1 MRRTL
6 ITTATLLCLLTPA
19 AVTAQTVEAP
29 LTDDVVKWFAEQTKV
44 MAAAAEGQ
52 DHLFVKPGVQADRKA
67 QTVEILAVAVGLG
80 EGTPAEFFLAGET
93 GRDYESVAM
102 TAARPLDIQAA
113 LKFIGLVPG
122 RAVDFGEFH
131 FWPRGPRVAMTA
143 HWNGDQP
150 QQCPAEGVRVEDLVV
165 EDGKPLIHSGLT
177 FAGSKWTGLEG
188 ERTFQADVMGSV
200 ACNYNDPWTIL
211 DVPYVARQGHR
222 YGHVTPNPAYK
233 FEWGQR
239 LRFQIRPLPEITEI
253 DLTVR
258 VLLVDNRLRLAVN
271 AGDAAWPNPLN
282 FKAFLDE
289 LQKLLAAG
297 QVPFLKII
305 YDDDLP
311 AALAAEVSRALR
323 LAVDAE
329 TLRIE
334 PAAGQLYYEAWMPQ
348 PQWRNR
354 KERIMQPA
362 EIRIIEGTTGEIT
375 RILEDWS
382 PEDVVLKPTTMSFAT
397 LPDAEKQIEALA
409 AWPTD
414 IVFFFVPPTTPCGIV
429 TEFYSR
435 IHTQFPTIYIFV
447 DKAP

>member
-6 ITTATLLCLLTPA
+6 ITMAALLWLLTPA
-19 AVTAQTVEAP
+19 VVTAQTVEAP
-29 LTDDVVKWFAEQTKV
+29 LTDNVVNWFAEQTKI

-52 DHLFVKPGVQADRKA
+52 DHLFVKLGVRADRNSQA
-67 QTVEILAVAVGLG
+67 VEILAVAVGLD
-80 EGTPAEFFLAGET
+80 EGTPAEFFLAGAT

-113 LKFIGLVPG
+113 LKFIGLRPG
-122 RAVDFGEFH
+122 RAVDFSKFH

-143 HWNGDQP
+143 HWNGTQP
-150 QQCPAEGVRVEDLVV
+150 QQCPAEGVRVEDLVI

-177 FAGSKWTGLEG
+177 FAGSKWAEFEG
-188 ERTFQADVMGSV
+188 EHTFQADVMGSV

-222 YGHVTPNPAYK
+222 YGHVTPNPLYK
-233 FEWGQR
+233 FEWGQQ
-239 LRFQIRPLPEITEI
+239 LRFQIRPLPEITEVDI
-253 DLTVR
+253 TVR
-258 VLLVDNRLRLAVN
+258 ILLVDGQLRLAVSSD
-271 AGDAAWPNPLN
+271 GVAWPAPVN

-289 LQKLLAAG
+289 LQNLLAVG
-297 QVPFLKII
+297 QAPFLKII

-311 AALAAEVSRALR
+311 AAAAADVSRALR

-362 EIRIIEGTTGEIT
+362 EIRIMEGTTGKIT

-382 PEDVVLKPTTMSFAT
+382 PEDVILKPTTVSFST
-397 LPDAEKQIEALA
+397 LSDAEKQIKALA

-414 IVFFFVPPTTPCGIV
+414 IVFFFVPPATPCGIV

-435 IHTQFPTIYIFV
+435 IQAQFPTIYIFV